1 MRAVV
6 FIFGWTAWYCEK
18 CGETFTSKAG
28 MDKHAD
34 REDCKWELCPECRYV
49 LEKCLCPKSLK

>member
-6 FIFGWTAWYCEK
+6 FVSSPHGWYCEK
-18 CGETFTSKAG
+18 CGETFASYD
-28 MDKHAD
+28 MDAHAD

-49 LEKCLCPKSLK
+49 LEKCLCPTSPK